1 MSREYIALRW
11 IGAVLL
17 PVPGIYLAFFLTK
30 LALAACDIP
39 SDGMVASCIEA
50 VVFGMLF
57 SMLVWKL
64 APEHECGF
72 TVFYDILVGLF
83 CVWMV
88 VGGFINTGKF
98 PVRDTII
105 YSLWIGGMI
114 GGFVMKKKSV
124 DDRRRSWGSHSDP
137 EADAFFED

>member
-1 MSREYIALRW
+1 MSREYVALRW
-11 IGAVLL
+11 VGAVLL
-17 PVPGIYLAFFLTK
+17 PVPGIFLAFM
-30 LALAACDIP
+30 LAKFALSACDIP
-39 SDGMVASCIEA
+39 SDGMVAACIEA
-50 VVFGMLF
+50 LVFGMLF
-57 SMLVWKL
+57 SRLVWKL

-72 TVFYDILVGLF
+72 TIFYDILVGLF

-88 VGGFINTGKF
+88 FGRIVYTDKF
-98 PVRDTII
+98 PVRDTIV
-105 YSLWIGGMI
+105 YSLWIVGMI

>member
-1 MSREYIALRW
+1 MSRGYIALRW
-11 IGAVLL
+11 VGAVLL

-39 SDGMVASCIEA
+39 SNGMVASCIEA

-72 TVFYDILVGLF
+72 TIFYDILAGLF
-83 CVWMV
+83 CVCMV
-88 VGGFINTGKF
+88 VGGIVYMDKF
-98 PVRDTII
+98 PGRDTIV
-105 YSLWIGGMI
+105 YSLWIVGMI
-114 GGFVMKKKSV
+114 GGFALKRRESENEQKKY
-124 DDRRRSWGSHSDP
+124 
-137 EADAFFED
+137 